1 MQRIPEKQQNGTT
14 TAETKATNGQL
25 RPAKTTAPMTKDK
38 DNSTQSVAMLLVIF
52 AVSALAL
59 CYVYFM
65 FPRLDEAEKEHV
77 KFPFNIEDAKQLAKV
92 LDRYKDLYYLEV
104 MGGIILAYIL

>member
-1 MQRIPEKQQNGTT
+1 M
-14 TAETKATNGQL
+14 A
-25 RPAKTTAPMTKDK
+25 
-38 DNSTQSVAMLLVIF
+38 LLVVIF
-52 AVSALAL
+52 SASALAL

-77 KFPFNIEDAKQLAKV
+77 KFPFNIDDAKQLAKV